1 MMERILSAKL
11 RRSQEFQS
19 GMVRLLVWA
28 LMLVMLGL
36 AGLYGVYEF
45 DWGVFAG
52 LFAAHLLWYL
62 TIQVHVI
69 YKPELIRGRTYLG
82 VVADMSGT
90 SLSIYLSGNPISPFA
105 LLYVLSYL
113 SQGTRFGRNNL
124 IVTSIASVVAFSVV
138 SAVLDGWSQSP
149 IELVFMLLFMVTLP
163 LYQYALLKKLRAAK
177 QAAEEANRARGDFLA
192 TMTHELR
199 TPLSGVIGMAG
210 LLSSTKLDD
219 EQREYLES
227 VNASANMLQSLIG
240 DILDLSKI
248 DAGKLELKP
257 VYFDV
262 RDVVAEVSN
271 ALSNQALDKNVEVV
285 CRVASDVP
293 ERIYGDELRFRQV
306 LFNLIGN
313 AIKFTEEG
321 EVCTHVYLGSPD
333 KQLELRHLVV
343 SVRDTGIGI
352 DQQKLSAIFESFWQ
366 ADPSTTRRY
375 GGTGLGTSIARD
387 LTRLMGGVIGV
398 ESEKGKGSNFWI
410 KVPLLDRDALQ
421 APQVP
426 AVLAGR
432 RALLLESNKTAATA
446 LQEAC
451 LTAQMQCQ
459 LVSGIEHLNQLA
471 EPDDN
476 VEVVLVSD
484 SPSGMDLKGIA
495 TIMRNLLGR
504 QVPLVYLHY
513 PRRKVPALETGE
525 TSVIKPFS
533 VQALW
538 QGLAEV
544 IEPQAAGAVLRAPSP
559 DMRNESQKP
568 QAHVLVAEDDAIN
581 GKLIRSLLD
590 KMGYLVTLV
599 RDGEAALEEALTGAY
614 DMALID
620 LRMPKMHGI
629 DFARAYRRQEA
640 LGERLP
646 IIALT
651 ANAAEDAKTDC
662 IAAGMDEF
670 LTKPVDPNM
679 LAELLKSYRLGA

>member
-1 MMERILSAKL
+1 MMDRILSSTL

-28 LMLVMLGL
+28 LMLVLLGL

-45 DWGVFAG
+45 EWGLFAA

-62 TIQVHVI
+62 TIQMHVI
-69 YKPELIRGRTYLG
+69 YRPELIRGRTYLG

-90 SLSIYLSGNPISPFA
+90 SLCIYLSGNPISPFA

-124 IVTSIASVVAFSVV
+124 IVTSIASVVAFTVV
-138 SAVLDGWSQSP
+138 STVLDGWNQSP
-149 IELVFMLLFMVTLP
+149 IELVFMLLFMITLP

-177 QAAEEANRARGDFLA
+177 QVAEAANLARGDFLA

-199 TPLSGVIGMAG
+199 TPLSGMIGMAG

-227 VNASANMLQSLIG
+227 VNASANVLQSLIG

-248 DAGKLELKP
+248 DAGKLELKS
-257 VYFDV
+257 VFFDIRKV
-262 RDVVAEVSN
+262 SAEVSS
-271 ALSNQALDKNVEVV
+271 ALSNQALDKNVDVI
-285 CRVASDVP
+285 CRVAPDVP
-293 ERIYGDELRFRQV
+293 DQVYGDELRFRQI
-306 LFNLIGN
+306 LFNLTGN

-333 KQLELRHLVV
+333 KWLDRWHLVV
-343 SVRDTGIGI
+343 SVRDTDIGI

-366 ADPSTTRRY
+366 ASASTNRRY

-410 KVPLLDRDALQ
+410 KVPLLDPEALQ
-421 APQVP
+421 APEAP
-426 AVLAGR
+426 TVLAGCQ
-432 RALLLESNKTAATA
+432 ALVLESNKVAAMA
-446 LQEAC
+446 LEDAC
-451 LTAQMQCQ
+451 QAAQMQCQ
-459 LVSGIEHLNQLA
+459 LVTGIEHLNELG
-471 EPDDN
+471 EPNEKVD
-476 VEVVLVSD
+476 VVLISD
-484 SPSGMDLKGIA
+484 SPSGMDLKGLAVIV
-495 TIMRNLLGR
+495 RNLLGR
-504 QVPLVYLHY
+504 QVPVVYLHY
-513 PRRKVPALETGE
+513 PPRKVQALESNE
-525 TSVIKPFS
+525 SSVIKPFS
-533 VQALW
+533 MCALW
-538 QGLAEV
+538 EGMAAV
-544 IEPQAAGAVLRAPSP
+544 IEPRAAGALHQAAVADMP
-559 DMRNESQKP
+559 DEPQKQ

-599 RDGEAALEEALTGAY
+599 RDGEAALREALTGSY
-614 DMALID
+614 DLALVD

-629 DFARAYRRQEA
+629 DFARAYRRQEPD
-640 LGERLP
+640 GERLP

-651 ANAAEDAKTDC
+651 ANAIEDARTDC

-670 LTKPVDPNM
+670 LTKPVDPKV
-679 LAELLKSYRLGA
+679 LSELLKSYHGET